1 MFHPLNE
8 VLRWLGGFVLR
19 DERPSHGEVEDQLAQ
34 TVDGPGVTAKTF
46 RTWNATV
53 PAADGLAAASEH
65 VDTPT
70 TRDLNDVIDSV
81 ADHLGNTRAV
91 CRNSYVHPA
100 VIENYLQGT
109 LPQGWQRP
117 VGAKPAGLTVIERK
131 TLRLLRRG
139 CSRWPSTGDDVALV
153 GSGTAPT
160 ERR

>member
-1 MFHPLNE
+1 M
-8 VLRWLGGFVLR
+8 LRWLGGFVLR

-34 TVDGPGVTAKTF
+34 TLDGPGVTAKTF

-53 PAADGLAAASEH
+53 RAADGLAAASEH

-131 TLRLLRRG
+131 TLRLFRRG